1 MAASEHMTRALA
13 LARKARFQTSP
24 NPMVGAV
31 LVSDGAVLG
40 EGFHRRAGGAHAEIE
55 ALRQAG
61 AGARGATM
69 YVTLEPCAHQGRT
82 GPCSSAIVAAGVA
95 RVVVAMRDPDPR
107 VNGRGVS
114 ELRAQGI
121 EVDVG
126 DGAGEAEAVN
136 QRWLLARRSGRPFVG
151 LKFAA
156 TLDGKIA
163 AGGGDSQWITG
174 AESRRRGH
182 LLRQAYDAV
191 AVGAGTVIADDPE
204 LTARPNDGRR
214 SNRQPLR
221 VVVDGRLRV
230 GAGAR
235 VFDSG
240 LPGRTLL
247 ATTSSADRRRG
258 RTLRQSGVDIR
269 AFPGDRRIDIVG
281 LLESLAADGVS
292 SVLVEGGGDLGWS
305 FVSSGTV
312 DQVYAFLAPKLV
324 GGRGAVSAVDGEG
337 FADLAGA
344 LQLRFVSRRT
354 LGDDVLLEAVPA

>member
-1 MAASEHMTRALA
+1 MATSEYMSRALA

-31 LVSDGAVLG
+31 LVRDGAVLG
-40 EGFHRRAGGAHAEIE
+40 EGFHRRAGGAHAEIG

-61 AGARGATM
+61 ARARGATL
-69 YVTLEPCAHQGRT
+69 YVSLEPCSHQGRT
-82 GPCSSAIVAAGVA
+82 GPCTSAIIAAGVA
-95 RVVVAMRDPDPR
+95 RVVVAMRDPDRR
-107 VNGRGVS
+107 VNGHGVK
-114 ELRAQGI
+114 ELRAYGI
-121 EVDVG
+121 AVEVG
-126 DGAGEAEAVN
+126 DGAREAEALN
-136 QRWLLARRSGRPFVG
+136 QRWLLSRRSGRPFVG

-163 AGGGDSQWITG
+163 PRGRDSQWITG
-174 AESRRRGH
+174 VESRRRGH

-204 LTARPNDGRR
+204 LTARPDDGRR
-214 SNRQPLR
+214 STRQPLR

-235 VFDSG
+235 VFDTG
-240 LPGRTLL
+240 LPGRSLL
-247 ATTSSADRRRG
+247 ATTAAADRRRG

-269 AFPGDRRIDIVG
+269 AFPGEGRVDIVG
-281 LLESLAADGVS
+281 LLQSLAADGIS

-324 GGRGAVSAVDGEG
+324 GGRDAVSAVDGEG

-344 LQLRFVSRRT
+344 LQLRFVSRRA
-354 LGDDVLLEAVPA
+354 LGGDVLLEAVPA

>member
-1 MAASEHMTRALA
+1 MSRALA

-40 EGFHRRAGGAHAEIE
+40 DGFHRRAGGAHAEII
-55 ALRQAG
+55 ALSRAG
-61 AGARGATM
+61 ARARGATL
-69 YVTLEPCAHQGRT
+69 YVSLEPCSHHGRT
-82 GPCSSAIVAAGVA
+82 GPCTSAIIAAGVA

-107 VNGRGVS
+107 VNGNGVK

-121 EVDVG
+121 AVEVG
-126 DGAGEAEAVN
+126 DGAREAEALN
-136 QRWLLARRSGRPFVG
+136 QRWLLSRRSGRPFVG

-156 TLDGKIA
+156 SLDGKIA
-163 AGGGDSQWITG
+163 ARGGDARWITG
-174 AESRRRGH
+174 AEARRRGH

-204 LTARPNDGRR
+204 LTARPAG
-214 SNRQPLR
+214 SNPSGRQPLR

-230 GAGAR
+230 APGAR
-235 VFDSG
+235 VFNGD
-240 LPGRTLL
+240 LPGRSLL
-247 ATTSSADRRRG
+247 ATTAAADRRRG
-258 RTLRQSGVDIR
+258 RKLRQSGVDIR
-269 AFPGDRRIDIVG
+269 AYPGEGRIDIVG
-281 LLESLAADGVS
+281 LLQSLAAEGVS

-305 FVSSGTV
+305 FVSSGAV

-324 GGRGAVSAVDGEG
+324 GGRDAVPAVGGEG

-344 LQLRFVSRRT
+344 LQLRFVSRRV